1 MTDFEVLLRD
11 NKTAVFTFISY
22 KIQDRFDAEDVYQE
36 TVSDAFRNF
45 GKLHNKEAFR
55 AWILKIARNK
65 VNDYYRRNYKD
76 TTVFFDDI
84 KETESGLMYGS
95 DEAVVIRDILDGL
108 SYKHREIIELSYI
121 EGRTQ
126 EDISKLLGIPLGTVK
141 SRQASAKKSFMM
153 NYSDSTDS
161 ERKKIMKKLP
171 DLLPA
176 YNIRSTEKISDFVI
190 LNELQGLS
198 IIPELNEKSSW
209 GIYDYQTGKCREYS
223 YVEVVGKAQ
232 VHGIDG
238 VEISSERFDVD
249 KKEKSRI
256 QFIAQKTDT
265 HIRYL
270 SESHMEN
277 GIRKCYTF
285 LDGDIFMNNWGFGED
300 NIGVPVKITGS
311 GIIERYGD
319 TVIYQSDVKAIDITG
334 DYEVEI
340 NGKKYETVC
349 VMILGHF
356 NGAVAIEQYID
367 KNGRTVLWRRFNRDD
382 WAFSRNNKLWSEI
395 LPENERLLVNGK
407 TYVHWCDSITD
418 YIL

>member
-11 NKTAVFTFISY
+11 NKTAVFSFISY
-22 KIQDRFDAEDVYQE
+22 RIQNSFDAEDVYQE
-36 TVSDAFRNF
+36 TVSDAFRSF
-45 GKLHNKEAFR
+45 GNLKNKDSFR

-65 VNDYYRRNYKD
+65 VNDYYRRNYND
-76 TTVFFDDI
+76 RTVFLDDI
-84 KETESGLMYGS
+84 KEIDCGLMYGS
-95 DEAVVIRDILDGL
+95 DEGVIIRDVLDSL
-108 SYKHREIIELSYI
+108 SFKHREIIELSYI

-141 SRQASAKKSFMM
+141 SRQSAAKKSFIM
-153 NYSDSTDS
+153 NYSDNTES

-171 DLLPA
+171 DILPV
-176 YNIRSTEKISDFVI
+176 YTIKSSDKISDFVI

-198 IIPELNEKSSW
+198 IVPELNERSSW

-238 VEISSERFDVD
+238 VEISSERFDVCRN
-249 KKEKSRI
+249 EKSRI

-300 NIGVPVKITGS
+300 NMGIPVKIIKS
-311 GIIERYGD
+311 GIIERSGE
-319 TVIYQSDVKAIDITG
+319 TVICQTEVKAIDIVG
-334 DYEVEI
+334 DFVVKI
-340 NGKKYETVC
+340 NGKKYDTVC

-382 WAFSRNNKLWSEI
+382 WAFSRNKKLWSEL
-395 LPENERLLVNGK
+395 LPENERLLINGK